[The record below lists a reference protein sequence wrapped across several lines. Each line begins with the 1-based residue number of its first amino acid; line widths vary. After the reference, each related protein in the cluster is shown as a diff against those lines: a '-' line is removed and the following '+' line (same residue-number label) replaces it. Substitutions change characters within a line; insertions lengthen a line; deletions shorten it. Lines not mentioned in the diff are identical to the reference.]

1 MKSNTILFVS
11 IFLLF
16 LNEISAQMT
25 NKTYDEAFNDAIA
38 KQYPEYHKALLKV
51 LDDFEQELIIKKV
64 ISDNSY
70 ENYVKVLTKISKD
83 STYEVVSDF
92 ALGDSLTLN
101 SQLYNYELKNIIK
114 SVPLISYRNKAQPKS
129 IFFNQRASEIAA
141 KKREFSR
148 SDYASLLLEVYD
160 EEDFQLPSIR
170 TQLYRFLDP
179 NTNHIFY
186 IYIGKPTQGE

>member
-16 LNEISAQMT
+16 INEISAQMT
-25 NKTYDEAFNDAIA
+25 NETYDEAINNAIA
-38 KQYPEYHKALLKV
+38 KQYPEYHTALLKV

-64 ISDNSY
+64 VSNGSY
-70 ENYVKVLTKISKD
+70 ENYVNLLTKISND

-92 ALGDSLTLN
+92 ALGDSLSLN
-101 SQLYNYELKNIIK
+101 SKRYNYELKNIMK

-129 IFFNQRASEIAA
+129 IAFNQRASEIAA
-141 KKREFSR
+141 KKREFYR

-186 IYIGKPTQGE
+186 IYVGKPTQGE

>member
-1 MKSNTILFVS
+1 MKIHTYLFVFMS
-11 IFLLF
+11 FIFF
-16 LNEISAQMT
+16 NELAAQINNM
-25 NKTYDEAFNDAIA
+25 TYDEAINIAIA
-38 KQYPEYHKALLKV
+38 KQYPEYHTALLKV
-51 LDDFEQELIIKKV
+51 FDNFEQELIIKKV
-64 ISDNSY
+64 ISDGSY

-101 SQLYNYELKNIIK
+101 SQRYNYELINIMK
-114 SVPLISYRNKAQPKS
+114 KVPLIHYRNKAQAKS
-129 IFFNQRASEIAA
+129 NLFNQRASEIAA
-141 KKREFSR
+141 KKKFFSR

-160 EEDFQLPSIR
+160 EEDFQLPTIR

-186 IYIGKPTQGE
+186 IYMGKPTQGE

>member
-1 MKSNTILFVS
+1 MKSTTLLFVS

-16 LNEISAQMT
+16 IYQLSAQMT
-25 NKTYDEAFNDAIA
+25 NKTYDEAFNNAIA
-38 KQYPEYHKALLKV
+38 KQYPEYHTALLKV

-64 ISDNSY
+64 ISDGSY

-83 STYEVVSDF
+83 SIYEVVSDY
-92 ALGDSLTLN
+92 AIGDSITQI
-101 SQLYNYELKNIIK
+101 SQHYNYELINIMK
-114 SVPLISYRNKAQPKS
+114 SVPLISYRNKAQAKS
-129 IFFNQRASEIAA
+129 IVFNQRASEITT

-160 EEDFQLPSIR
+160 EEDFQLPTVR

-179 NTNHIFY
+179 NTNHLLY

>member
-25 NKTYDEAFNDAIA
+25 NKTYDEAINNAIA
-38 KQYPEYHKALLKV
+38 KQYPEYHTALLKV

-101 SQLYNYELKNIIK
+101 SQRYNYELINIMK
-114 SVPLISYRNKAQPKS
+114 SVPLINYRNKVQAKS
-129 IFFNQRASEIAA
+129 ILFNQRVSEITT
-141 KKREFSR
+141 KNGGFSR
-148 SDYASLLLEVYD
+148 SNYASLLLEVYN
-160 EEDFQLPSIR
+160 EEDFQLPTIR

-179 NTNHIFY
+179 NTNHIHY
-186 IYIGKPTQGE
+186 IYMGKPTQGE